1 MGFSEILG
9 IWGEIL
15 VSTVMCVIW
24 EIVHKVSQTLSLEK
38 MDKFLETYNLPKLN
52 HVEIGNLNRSITS
65 KNTEAVSK
73 TCQQT
78 KV

>member
-1 MGFSEILG
+1 MGFTGFSEILG

-38 MDKFLETYNLPKLN
+38 MDKFLETYNLLRQTQK
-52 HVEIGNLNRSITS
+52 EIENLNRTIISNEIELERPN
-65 KNTEAVSK
+65 K
-73 TCQQT
+73 
-78 KV
+78 

>member
-38 MDKFLETYNLPKLN
+38 MDKFLETYNLLRQTQK
-52 HVEIGNLNRSITS
+52 EIENLNRTIISNEIELERPN
-65 KNTEAVSK
+65 K
-73 TCQQT
+73 
-78 KV
+78 